1 MPPAVEVGSL
11 NPWTNQG
18 SPKVLIYFYHKGWFT
33 KIFLKILF
41 SSWSTFLPLHTS
53 SPSFRLSWTLSQTPR
68 SFSLSQLLL
77 YYLSAPNPSFFA
89 LLQDT
94 GAGPRNI
101 SFLSFF
107 FFFLTFWLHPEAWG
121 ILVPPPRIEPAP
133 PALEGGVLTIRPLVK
148 SLHEYSPLTAGR
160 TLGSVHRGQKVGS
173 PTLSFRAEA
182 QLPSHQRQQC
192 SGSCP
197 PCLAALKGAHP

>member
-1 MPPAVEVGSL
+1 MPCDMQDLSSPTSDWTHAPAVEVGSL

-41 SSWSTFLPLHTS
+41 SSWSTFLRLHTS

-77 YYLSAPNPSFFA
+77 YYLSAPNPSFSA

-107 FFFLTFWLHPEAWG
+107 FFFNLLAAPWS
-121 ILVPPPRIEPAP
+121 PRD
-133 PALEGGVLTIRPLVK
+133 L
-148 SLHEYSPLTAGR
+148 S
-160 TLGSVHRGQKVGS
+160 S
-173 PTLSFRAEA
+173 PTKDWT
-182 QLPSHQRQQC
+182 C
-192 SGSCP
+192 T
-197 PCLAALKGAHP
+197 PCIGRWSLNH